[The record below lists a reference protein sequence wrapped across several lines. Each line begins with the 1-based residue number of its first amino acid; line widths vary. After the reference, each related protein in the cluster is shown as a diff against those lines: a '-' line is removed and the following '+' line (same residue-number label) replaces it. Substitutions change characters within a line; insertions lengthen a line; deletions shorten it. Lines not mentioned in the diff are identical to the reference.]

1 MMSQPKGKP
10 SRAARSLCHLARPS
24 PRPPAFE
31 IFLLLDTLIF
41 CNSQFIL
48 HRIEIDHRAA
58 ATLEFMMETNSKMP
72 DAPPSP
78 SDDSSTCSTE
88 YTLLV
93 SLTSIEKASN
103 EKIRNYKIDN
113 VEKIMRLK
121 KKLDKPG
128 ANIEEIEAELKQCH
142 IKSEEIDKEWLQRGV
157 FHGLFAPK
165 IVSVCGSL
173 ESSFNDDDLSVM
185 TSDDD
190 DEDSNNMNNILSQI
204 LQIGEQEKEEEG
216 RKKNKGLRTLSSSDV
231 NREKMTPKG
240 PVSRMTKKQERHL
253 TKRNV

>member
-1 MMSQPKGKP
+1 
-10 SRAARSLCHLARPS
+10 
-24 PRPPAFE
+24 
-31 IFLLLDTLIF
+31 
-41 CNSQFIL
+41 
-48 HRIEIDHRAA
+48 
-58 ATLEFMMETNSKMP
+58 MP
-72 DAPPSP
+72 EAPPSP

-93 SLTSIEKASN
+93 SLSSIEKASN

-121 KKLDKPG
+121 KKREKPG
-128 ANIEEIEAELKQCH
+128 ANVEEIEAELKQCH
-142 IKSEEIDKEWLQRGV
+142 IKSEEIDEEFLRRGV
-157 FHGLFAPK
+157 FHALFAPK
-165 IVSVCGSL
+165 IVSVGGSL

-190 DEDSNNMNNILSQI
+190 DEVSSMNNILSQM

-216 RKKNKGLRTLSSSDV
+216 RKKNKGLRTLSSSDI
-231 NREKMTPKG
+231 NREKMTSKG